1 VIRSWIRQNSGNR
14 YETSHQ
20 RTKIIAMNETLVLK
34 PPVEKQSPSAAHG
47 KRPVFIRLLKRLKGK
62 AERRFGW
69 IAFLIQFGLVGLT
82 GMAVDVL
89 CFLALAPLL
98 ALGLARAL
106 AIGVAMTWNFVLNRR
121 FTFADA
127 RRDSIWKQYF
137 LFCGSCLLGAL
148 LNWGVS
154 IFLCWSSA
162 WFATYPVAAVL
173 AGVAAG
179 FIFNFVLSCCFVFRA
194 QDLPKQWPAD
204 KPGRDP

>member
-1 VIRSWIRQNSGNR
+1 
-14 YETSHQ
+14 
-20 RTKIIAMNETLVLK
+20 MNETLVLK
-34 PPVEKQSPSAAHG
+34 PPVEKESRSAAHG
-47 KRPVFIRLLKRLKGK
+47 KRPAFIRLLERLKGG

-69 IAFLIQFGLVGLT
+69 VAFLAQFGLVGLT

-106 AIGVAMTWNFVLNRR
+106 AIAVAMTWNFLLNRC

-127 RRDSIWKQYF
+127 RRESFWKQYL

-148 LNWGVS
+148 VNWGVS
-154 IFLCWSSA
+154 VFLCWSSA

-179 FIFNFVLSCCFVFRA
+179 FIFNFILSRRFVFRA
-194 QDLPKQWPAD
+194 EQ
-204 KPGRDP
+204 